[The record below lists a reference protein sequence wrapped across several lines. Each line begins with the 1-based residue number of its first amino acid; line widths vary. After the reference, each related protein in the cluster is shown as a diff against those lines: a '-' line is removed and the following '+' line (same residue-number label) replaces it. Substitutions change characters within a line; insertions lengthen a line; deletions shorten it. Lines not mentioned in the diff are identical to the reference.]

1 MEVIPGRVATMSYVA
16 SEEAGGGV
24 EGKGDTRVLAEGVE
38 GGERNERVGGGG
50 GERWRTGGE
59 ERAGMGA
66 RRQWPESGRRPRL
79 GWVDGGGGMAGPKKM
94 STVAVSRGSAYTPP

>member
-38 GGERNERVGGGG
+38 GGERNEGWEEAEGSGGGRVERREPGWERG
-50 GERWRTGGE
+50 GSGQSRGGG
-59 ERAGMGA
+59 RGWGGSTAA
-66 RRQWPESGRRPRL
+66 AAWPGRR
-79 GWVDGGGGMAGPKKM
+79 K
-94 STVAVSRGSAYTPP
+94 

>member
-38 GGERNERVGGGG
+38 GGEWNEG
-50 GERWRTGGE
+50 
-59 ERAGMGA
+59 
-66 RRQWPESGRRPRL
+66 
-79 GWVDGGGGMAGPKKM
+79 
-94 STVAVSRGSAYTPP
+94 